1 MGATSLNKLCI
12 SDRPIHNSESGG
24 ENGEERLMGGI
35 RAIERTTSEGKVRGR
50 NLPLQRIKNAAPLV
64 SHRLFH

>member
-24 ENGEERLMGGI
+24 EHGEEGLMGGI
-35 RAIERTTSEGKVRGR
+35 QARERSTSEGKVRGR
-50 NLPLQRIKNAAPLV
+50 NLPLQSAEYLV
-64 SHRLFH
+64 SDRLFQT